1 MQTSNKS
8 RLQLANV
15 VINLSLIPS
24 TDVIQLPSSLKMA
37 GCRNVSHCQQ
47 QFYSGLRSPGRSY
60 LAFSRRS
67 DGVECDKSCASSP
80 EGTRGKKKKKK
91 KKKNQGRP
99 CPSNFSP
106 TPNHQNAW
114 NKQDHA
120 QPTYCQLCLLW
131 VPPCLVLFHAS
142 SWSYQILMTLF
153 HT

>member
-1 MQTSNKS
+1 MQMSNKS
-8 RLQLANV
+8 RLQLTNK

-47 QFYSGLRSPGRSY
+47 QSYSGLRSPGQSY

-67 DGVECDKSCASSP
+67 DGVECEKSCASSP
-80 EGTRGKKKKKK
+80 EGTRGKKKK
-91 KKKNQGRP
+91 NEGRP

-106 TPNHQNAW
+106 TPNHLNAW

-131 VPPCLVLFHAS
+131 VPPCLVSFHAS
-142 SWSYQILMTLF
+142 SYQILMTLF

>member
-8 RLQLANV
+8 RLQLTNE

-24 TDVIQLPSSLKMA
+24 TDVIQLTSSLKMA

-47 QFYSGLRSPGRSY
+47 QPCSGLRSPGRSY
-60 LAFSRRS
+60 LAYSRRS
-67 DGVECDKSCASSP
+67 DVVECDKSCASSP
-80 EGTRGKKKKKK
+80 QGTRGKK
-91 KKKNQGRP
+91 NEGRP

-106 TPNHQNAW
+106 TPNHLNVW

-131 VPPCLVLFHAS
+131 VPPCLVSFHAS
-142 SWSYQILMTLF
+142 SYQNLMTLF